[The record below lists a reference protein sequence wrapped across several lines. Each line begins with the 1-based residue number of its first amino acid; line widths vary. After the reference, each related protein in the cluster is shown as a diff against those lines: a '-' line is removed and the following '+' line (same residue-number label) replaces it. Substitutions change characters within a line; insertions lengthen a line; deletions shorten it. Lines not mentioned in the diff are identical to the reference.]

1 MRRPSL
7 ILGLE
12 EIWRGVLKSKP
23 GFPFLSPRRDFAP
36 GIQPRFIFIRFP
48 HRRVSISFVIS
59 RARREHD
66 SLRFLCSN
74 LFLFLL
80 LPCFPLCPSTSF
92 SLSSPPRRGDG
103 GNFSCSCR
111 KLIAS
116 SFCLFSLVVLIN
128 RRIRKDEK
136 WKYYFFYYYL

>member
-1 MRRPSL
+1 MYLNRGQVFRSL
-7 ILGLE
+7 
-12 EIWRGVLKSKP
+12 VP
-23 GFPFLSPRRDFAP
+23 GGTLLLVYNHALSLSVSRIVEFLFRLLFHAP
-36 GIQPRFIFIRFP
+36 GENTIPS
-48 HRRVSISFVIS
+48 VSFARICFYSSPPLSF
-59 RARREHD
+59 
-66 SLRFLCSN
+66 L
-74 LFLFLL
+74 
-80 LPCFPLCPSTSF
+80 LCPSTSF

-128 RRIRKDEK
+128 RRIGKDEK